1 MVQFEHIFD
10 AASEA
15 QEILIGGRID
25 RVWCVDDYTFLVALR
40 SRSSNLSLILS
51 VLKRSRRFHLVF
63 DPIAKD
69 YLYASVQ
76 TDILNRNIKGGRISG
91 LYISDGCLSVEIRRE
106 DTYTLFIDFLELNIV
121 LRDSDGGAVFALHRR
136 SIPDGVNTR
145 GLDRSKSSPSALSL
159 NRELGLQFFEERN
172 GWLVKRLSKIVKAEE
187 RRAQRLTAKLLE
199 EEEEVEKKD
208 RYRLFG
214 ELLKYNLNSIERG
227 AEKVI
232 LKNFNGN
239 EVEIALDARLS
250 PVQNMELYFRRYRKL
265 VRKEKLLEERIEA
278 QNQRLEHLGR
288 LHDKIIDGGLVGL
301 QRPLGLLLE
310 EKEFQTLGNAL
321 REKLMSAVTR
331 KEKTGQQ
338 GEKRA
343 FRRFLS
349 ESGKVI
355 IVGRSASENDELIRR
370 VARGNDMW
378 FHSEAASGSHV
389 ILQYEKGKEFTE
401 HDIQDA
407 SMLAL
412 HYSKNK
418 TAGAGEVV
426 YTRCKWVRKPKGA
439 KKGVVLYY
447 NNKTKYVRYDEH
459 VIAKLFQRALAL

>member
-1 MVQFEHIFD
+1 MVPFENIFK

-15 QEILIGGRID
+15 REILIGGRID
-25 RVWCVDDYTFLVALR
+25 RVWCLDEYTFLVSLR

-63 DPIAKD
+63 DPIARD

-76 TDILNRNIKGGRISG
+76 TDIINRHIKGGRIFG
-91 LYISDGCLSVEIRRE
+91 IYVSDGCLTVEIRRE
-106 DTYTLFIDFLELNIV
+106 HTYMLLVDFVGLNIV
-121 LRDSDGGAVFALHRR
+121 LKNSDGGAVFALHKR
-136 SIPDGVNTR
+136 SIPVGVNTKE
-145 GLDRSKSSPSALSL
+145 LNRSRSSPSVLSI
-159 NRELGLQFFEERN
+159 NKELGLQFTEERN
-172 GWLVKRLSKIVKAEE
+172 SRLRNALSRVVKTEE
-187 RRAQRLTAKLLE
+187 RRVQRLVAKLLE
-199 EEEEVEKKD
+199 EEEEVKKKG

-227 AEKVI
+227 AKKVN

-239 EVEIALDARLS
+239 EVEIALDERLS
-250 PVQNMELYFRRYRKL
+250 PAQNMELYFRRYRKL
-265 VRKEKLLEERIEA
+265 VRKEEPLGERIEE
-278 QNQRLEHLGR
+278 QNHRLEHLGE
-288 LHDKIIDGGLVGL
+288 LHDKIADGGLVGL
-301 QRPLGLLLE
+301 QCPPRLLLE
-310 EKEFQTLGNAL
+310 EKEVQKLGNAF
-321 REKLMSAVTR
+321 REKLMSAVIR
-331 KEKTGQQ
+331 KEKTRQQ

-343 FRRFLS
+343 FRRFIS

-355 IVGRSASENDELIRR
+355 FVGRNASENDELVRR

-401 HDIQDA
+401 QDIRDA

-412 HYSKNK
+412 HYSKSK

-447 NNKTKYVRYDEH
+447 NNKTKYVRYDER
-459 VIAKLFQRALAL
+459 VIAKLLQRAKAL